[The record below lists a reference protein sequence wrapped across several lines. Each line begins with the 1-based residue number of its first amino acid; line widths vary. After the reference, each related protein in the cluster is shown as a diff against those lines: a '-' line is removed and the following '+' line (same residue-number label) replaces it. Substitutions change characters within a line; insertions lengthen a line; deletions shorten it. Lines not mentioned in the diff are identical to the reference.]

1 MNLKETL
8 TSVPAFQARK
18 AIPEHKRRSQWIRTV
33 AGGGVF
39 IVGLL
44 APWKLGFPWQ
54 AGLGLS
60 AFGAFMA
67 SQQLVLDFLKA
78 VPQAIAAIVG
88 ALAGKKDEP

>member
-1 MNLKETL
+1 M
-8 TSVPAFQARK
+8 QARQQ
-18 AIPEHKRRSQWIRTV
+18 IPPHKRRSQWVRTV
-33 AGGGVF
+33 AGGSVF
-39 IVGLL
+39 VVGLL

-67 SQQLVLDFLKA
+67 SQQLVTDFLKA

-88 ALAGKKDEP
+88 AMGGKKPDA